1 MRYLINTILGL
12 FCIAVGSLVLV
23 SFLTGCGPEG
33 CATPCPAEPTRL
45 ELAKAHRYHGV
56 LFSEQDNEGNWWG
69 VRPSGQRILV
79 WRAK

>member
-1 MRYLINTILGL
+1 MRYLINLILGVFDIL
-12 FCIAVGSLVLV
+12 VGALVLANFV
-23 SFLTGCGPEG
+23 GCSPEG

-56 LFSEQDNEGNWWG
+56 LFSEQDEAGNWWG